1 MVARRALDHDP
12 TSPAVSHSLTVQLYL
27 ARQFDQAIEQ
37 ARQTLELDANFAI
50 AYAVLGEVYF

>member
-1 MVARRALDHDP
+1 
-12 TSPAVSHSLTVQLYL
+12 VQLYL

-37 ARQTLELDANFAI
+37 ARQMLELDANFAI